1 MNALSGE
8 EASGQD
14 PSGQESAR
22 IDSPAVRVRAE
33 AATLPS
39 PRWVTGITAGS
50 DTRAYTRECGCLL
63 ARFVREEVAMPA
75 IPQVARISLKNI
87 LVPTDFSP
95 ASATALPFALI
106 LARIYGATLLAYHV
120 IPPEPLEP
128 VVTDRLPAQDDR
140 VWEEARQNLSDFAH
154 NCSTGDIRFKCLLE
168 RGDLVEAIPGVVH
181 DRDIDL
187 VVLGTHGRRGVSKL
201 VLGSEAEKI
210 YRSSPCP
217 VLTVG
222 PKVHAGEWKL
232 RRILCPVEI
241 AENPEPALHYA
252 LSLAEENEAEFIVM
266 QSVPLVPWQHREAVA
281 EKTRHHLETLVP
293 EQAKDWCT
301 PEFLVRW
308 EHPAEAVL
316 LAATEREVD
325 LIVMGVRKSR
335 ATGLSS
341 HLPWPVASEVVSRA
355 PCPVLTVRV

>member
-1 MNALSGE
+1 
-8 EASGQD
+8 
-14 PSGQESAR
+14 
-22 IDSPAVRVRAE
+22 
-33 AATLPS
+33 
-39 PRWVTGITAGS
+39 
-50 DTRAYTRECGCLL
+50 
-63 ARFVREEVAMPA
+63 MPT

-95 ASATALPFALI
+95 ASAAALPFALTV
-106 LARIYGATLLAYHV
+106 ARIYGSTLLAFHV
-120 IPPEPLEP
+120 IPPEPFQQ

-140 VWEEARQNLSDFAH
+140 DWEEARTNLTEFAH
-154 NCSTGDIRFKCLLE
+154 DPSCGEIPVKCLLE
-168 RGDLVEAIPGVVH
+168 RGDLVEAIPLIVH
-181 DRDIDL
+181 DRGIDL
-187 VVLGTHGRRGVSKL
+187 VVLGTHGRRGVSKMF
-201 VLGSEAEKI
+201 LGSEAEKI

-232 RRILCPVEI
+232 HRILCPVDF
-241 AENPEPALHYA
+241 AENPESALHFA

-266 QSVPLVPWQHREAVA
+266 QSIPLVPWQHREAVA
-281 EKTRHHLETLVP
+281 ESTCHRLETLIP
-293 EQAKDWCT
+293 DHAKDWCK

-308 EHPAEAVL
+308 EHPAEAIV
-316 LAATEREVD
+316 LAATEREAD
-325 LIVMGVRKSR
+325 LIVLGVRKSR